1 VNRRFVAWLLIAYG
15 VLGLGV
21 LASGAVIGLD
31 AAGRLEGT
39 ADRASRTLDA
49 AERSIRAAAGS
60 FSGIDASLAEA
71 EGSAQAAAD
80 LARDAGGTLRS
91 LSSAMQL
98 SIFGT
103 QPLASLGDEF
113 ATSAEEADALAISLD
128 GVSSSLGDTRPDIAG
143 IGSELETLADELA
156 ELGSSTADAGP
167 LHLRLFLGIL
177 LAWLVVPAIGA
188 LVVGIGMLRRE
199 AVAAD
204 DPI

>member
-1 VNRRFVAWLLIAYG
+1 MNRRFVAWLLIAYG

-21 LASGAVIGLD
+21 LASGAVIGFD
-31 AAGRLEGT
+31 AAGRLETT
-39 ADRASRTLDA
+39 AERAFRTLDA
-49 AERSIRAAAGS
+49 AERSIRAAADS

-103 QPLASLGDEF
+103 QPLASLADEF
-113 ATSAEEADALAISLD
+113 ATSAEEAEALAFSLD
-128 GVSSSLGDTRPDIAG
+128 GVSSSLGETRPDVAT

-156 ELGSSTADAGP
+156 ELRSSSTGAGP
-167 LHLRLFLGIL
+167 LHLRLFLAL
-177 LAWLVVPAIGA
+177 VLAWLVVPAIGA
-188 LVVGIGMLRRE
+188 LVIGIGILRRDMD
-199 AVAAD
+199 AGARA
-204 DPI
+204 